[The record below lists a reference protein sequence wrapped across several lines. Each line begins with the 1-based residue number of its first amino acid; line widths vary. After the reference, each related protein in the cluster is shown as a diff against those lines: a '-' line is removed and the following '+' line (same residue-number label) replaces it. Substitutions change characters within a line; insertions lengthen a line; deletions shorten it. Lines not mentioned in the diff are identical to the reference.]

1 MNQYYAC
8 YKPYGVLSTFT
19 DACGRSTLK
28 KFIPVPGIYAAGRLD
43 AESEGLLLLTND
55 GRLIH
60 FLTDPSFGHAR
71 TYYVQVEG
79 IVTAEAIE
87 QLKAGV
93 VMKGVKTRWCEA
105 EVMPE
110 PELPARS
117 KLITPHAP
125 PTWIQLTLYEGKK
138 HQIRHMTAAV
148 GFPTLRLVRV
158 AIGNIRLGDLQP
170 GEYRPLTANEV
181 SVLKRLVLSD
191 QPRLNA

>member
-19 DACGRSTLK
+19 DTHGRSTLK
-28 KFIPVPGIYAAGRLD
+28 DFISIPGIYAAGRLD
-43 AESEGLLLLTND
+43 SESEGLLLLTND

-60 FLTDPSFGHAR
+60 LLTDPSFGHPR

-79 IVTAEAIE
+79 MVTAEAIE

-93 VMKGVKTRWCEA
+93 IIQGIRTRRCEA
-105 EVMPE
+105 ELMLE
-110 PELPARS
+110 PDCPARS
-117 KLITPHAP
+117 RPITPHAP

-158 AIGNIRLGDLQP
+158 AIGNIRLGNLQP
-170 GEYRPLTANEV
+170 GEYRPLTANEI
-181 SVLKRLVLSD
+181 SVLKRLVSD